1 MTQENIL
8 VCIAWPYANGDM
20 HVGGVAG
27 CYLPADIFARY
38 QRLKGNRVV
47 VVSGSDSHGT
57 PIVVRADKEGKTPR
71 EVFEHFHQRFLKT
84 QLNLGISYDLFTHT
98 DTENHHA
105 ISQQMFKQLLKN
117 EYLYRAKQKQIFSE
131 LEQKFL
137 PDRLVE
143 GTCPIC
149 GYDKARG
156 DQCDNCGNLLDG
168 TQLINP
174 HSRSNASDKL
184 SVRESEQY
192 MWDLPAVRDQI
203 GAYLAGKEGQWRES
217 VLNFAKNFANDLA
230 PRAFT
235 RDLTWGIPIP
245 VENSAGKCIYV
256 WWEALL
262 GYLSATVEWAK
273 ITGQPDAWK
282 ELWYSKDSNV
292 RIYNFLGKDNILF
305 HTVLWQSILIGMKEL
320 GGEWETPTPTMPRNA
335 AEGAESPSLVPSEE
349 RGRAGVGASTAT
361 RESDVRFN
369 LPTGVPANMYLNLG
383 GQKFSKSLGVSLDA
397 IDLVEKYGADPL
409 RFYLTAIMPET
420 KDADW
425 NWNDFAQRNNSE
437 LLGKWGNLAQRT
449 LSQIWKNFEGK
460 IPAPVE
466 LTDADKALIAKSE
479 AAFMT
484 IGQSYNDCRFRDAL
498 GETIELATAS
508 NQYLDSE
515 APWKTI
521 KVDKARAGTQLYV
534 VARVIDSLA
543 MLFSPVLPFIC
554 EAVRKQ
560 LGYGTQLFGTQY
572 IETLHESMRDHDALR
587 YDASRATGTWTPSAL
602 QPGQVL
608 GSEPKGLVA
617 KIELKEA

>member
-8 VCIAWPYANGDM
+8 VCLAWPYANGDL
-20 HVGGVAG
+20 HVGHIAG

-71 EVFEHFHQRFLKT
+71 EVFEHFHQRFLQT
-84 QLNLGISYDLFTHT
+84 QKDLGISYDLFTHT

-105 ISQQMFKQLLKN
+105 ISQQMFRQLLKN
-117 EYLYRAKQKQIFSE
+117 EYLYQAKQKQIFSE
-131 LEQKFL
+131 AEQKFL

-174 HSRSNASDKL
+174 RNRSKANDTL
-184 SVRESEQY
+184 SVRESEHY
-192 MWDLPAVRDQI
+192 MWDLPAVRTEI
-203 GAYLAGKEGQWRES
+203 GAYLTSKEGDWREG
-217 VLNFAKNFANDLA
+217 VLNFAKNFAVELA

-245 VENSAGKCIYV
+245 VANSEGKCIYV

-282 ELWYSKDSNV
+282 EFWYSRDSNV
-292 RIYNFLGKDNILF
+292 RIYNFIGKDNILF

-320 GGEWETPTPTMPRNA
+320 GGEWES
-335 AEGAESPSLVPSEE
+335 SPSPVPSEA
-349 RGRAGVGASTAT
+349 RGRAGEGAL
-361 RESDVRFN
+361 RFN

-383 GQKFSKSLGVSLDA
+383 GQKFSKSLGVSLDVF
-397 IDLVEKYGADPL
+397 DLVQKYGADPL

-437 LLGKWGNLAQRT
+437 LLAKWGNLAQRT
-449 LSQIWKNFEGK
+449 LSQIWKNFEGQV
-460 IPAPVE
+460 PTPGE
-466 LTDADKALIAKSE
+466 LTAADQTLIAKSE
-479 AAFMT
+479 AAFAS
-484 IGQSYNDCRFRDAL
+484 IGKSYDDCRFRDAL

-534 VARVIDSLA
+534 AARVIDSLSV
-543 MLFSPVLPFIC
+543 LFSPVIPFIC

-560 LGYGTQLFGTQY
+560 LGHAAPLFGNQY
-572 IETLHESMRDHDALR
+572 IETLHETTRDHDALR
-587 YDASRATGTWTPSAL
+587 YDASPASGTWTASAL
-602 QPGQVL
+602 QPGQAL
-608 GSEPKGLVA
+608 GGEPKGLVA
-617 KIELKEA
+617 KIEIKEAQ